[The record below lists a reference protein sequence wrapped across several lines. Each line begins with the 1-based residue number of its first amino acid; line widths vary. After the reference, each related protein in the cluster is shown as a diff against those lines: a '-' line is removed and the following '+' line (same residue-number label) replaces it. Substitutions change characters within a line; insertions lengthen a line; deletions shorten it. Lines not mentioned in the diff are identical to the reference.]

1 MIANALAQLS
11 YAHGGSMSFFA
22 SHLDGTWATRAAQ
35 HLLVTH
41 CAQRQRKPAAPSR
54 WLQAVTD
61 STALDVPAPPPTRSR
76 LPTDPLLPLREWRAA
91 IARVSGQPELAVCS
105 DRVLRSL
112 AQAPPAD
119 AAELARRLG
128 ITETAA
134 ARLRP
139 LPT

>member
-1 MIANALAQLS
+1 M
-11 YAHGGSMSFFA
+11 
-22 SHLDGTWATRAAQ
+22 D
-35 HLLVTH
+35 
-41 CAQRQRKPAAPSR
+41 
-54 WLQAVTD
+54 D
-61 STALDVPAPPPTRSR
+61 DVPFTLFPTAAANIPVDAPPFIPPPPTRSR

>member
-1 MIANALAQLS
+1 M
-11 YAHGGSMSFFA
+11 
-22 SHLDGTWATRAAQ
+22 
-35 HLLVTH
+35 
-41 CAQRQRKPAAPSR
+41 
-54 WLQAVTD
+54 
-61 STALDVPAPPPTRSR
+61 PAPPPTRSR

-112 AQAPPAD
+112 AQTPPAD